1 MKFVVDAQLPRRLA
15 RALTAAG
22 HDAVHTLDLPQG
34 NRTPDP
40 DITSIAVLEKRV
52 VVTKDEDF
60 VTQFLLRGAPPKLLL
75 VSTGNISNDALSHL
89 VAVNLTALVTALAA
103 HDFVEL
109 SASAITLH
117 A

>member
-1 MKFVVDAQLPRRLA
+1 
-15 RALTAAG
+15 
-22 HDAVHTLDLPQG
+22 
-34 NRTPDP
+34 
-40 DITSIAVLEKRV
+40 V

-75 VSTGNISNDALSHL
+75 VSTGNISNDTLSDL
-89 VAVNLTALVTALAA
+89 VAMNLTALVAALVQ

-109 SASAITLH
+109 SALAITIH

>member
-1 MKFVVDAQLPRRLA
+1 MKFLVDAQLPRILA
-15 RALTAAG
+15 RELTTAG

-34 NRTPDP
+34 NRTPDSN
-40 DITSIAVLEKRV
+40 ITSIAVLERRV

-89 VAVNLTALVTALAA
+89 LAGNLSALVAALTK
-103 HDFVEL
+103 HDFIEM
-109 SASAITLH
+109 SASAITIH

>member
-1 MKFVVDAQLPRRLA
+1 MKFIVDAQLPRRLA
-15 RALTAAG
+15 RELIAAG
-22 HDAVHTLDLPQG
+22 HDAVHTLNLVKG
-34 NRTPDP
+34 NRTADR
-40 DITSIAVLEKRV
+40 DITSIAAEEGRV

-60 VTQFLLRGAPPKLLL
+60 VTHFLLRGAPPKLLL

-89 VAVNLTALVTALAA
+89 MVMNLSALVAALAK

-109 SASAITLH
+109 SASAITIH